1 MNSPVSKAERLSA
14 LVDSETDAFES
25 RRLIDE
31 LLKSE
36 ADRRQWSRYH
46 LIGDSLR
53 GGMARIAPKDFLA
66 GVQRG
71 IADDQPLQPSAAT
84 PGVRRTLAG
93 LKPSLLKPVAG
104 LGVAAAV
111 AMVTLVGLQMVTGSG
126 EGPPRVASE
135 SAPVSQ
141 VVESASLQGAGPVQE
156 VAPGSGSTDS
166 EASPGPDPRFARYLE
181 NHAELLTPGSSAFAR
196 VRNSVDGEWVNGQ

>member
-14 LVDSETDAFES
+14 LTDSETDPFES

-53 GGMARIAPKDFLA
+53 GGMTQIAPRDFLA

-71 IADDQPLQPSAAT
+71 IAEEPPLQRPAA
-84 PGVRRTLAG
+84 AG
-93 LKPSLLKPVAG
+93 FRHPWLKPVAG

-111 AMVTLVGLQMVTGSG
+111 AMVTLAGLQMIAGNG
-126 EGPPRVASE
+126 EGPPLVASDPPAGSQLLE
-135 SAPVSQ
+135 RAQVRAPDPAQGLDPGLGSD
-141 VVESASLQGAGPVQE
+141 VV
-156 VAPGSGSTDS
+156 
-166 EASPGPDPRFARYLE
+166 PGPDPRFARYLD
-181 NHAELLTPGSSAFAR
+181 NHAQLLTPGSSAFAR
-196 VRNSVDGEWVNGQ
+196 VRNSVDGESVNDQ